1 MKKIIFIKNKKCC
14 ICKEKLCVGKDDKDY
29 INRKKVKDH
38 CLDTGKFRGTAH
50 SKCNFN
56 YNVQKEIPII
66 IHNATYDYHKILK
79 VNLIVLGILF

>member
-29 INRKKVKDH
+29 INRKKVNY
-38 CLDTGKFRGTAH
+38 TEKFRGTAH

-56 YNVQKEIPII
+56 FNVQKEIPII